1 MSAPDQHIRFCT
13 ADDGVRL
20 AYATVGEG
28 PPLVKAANWLGH
40 LQYEWQSPVWRHW
53 LHALARDHTL
63 VRYDE
68 RGCGLSD
75 WEVEDISF
83 EAWVRDLELVVDA
96 LELERFPLLGLSQGG
111 PVAVA
116 YAVRHP
122 ERVSRL
128 ILYGTYDIG
137 WGQRPEASSGMQWEA
152 LATLIRHGWAQDNPA
167 FRQVFTALFIP
178 DGTPEQ
184 ARWFDDLQRV
194 TTSPEIAER
203 FEWACSQIDVRDLLP
218 RVQAPALVL
227 HARGDATVPFT
238 AGQRLAE
245 ALPDA
250 RFVPLEGK
258 NHVLLEHEPAW
269 PRFLAEVR
277 AFLGVE
283 TAPRRAFDPAE
294 RDPLSALFERAL
306 AAPPDERRAVLDGIG
321 DPALRAE
328 IESLLVADAEAT
340 GGAFLTAPPA
350 ALLEGAV
357 AESVRRDII
366 EGTTVAH
373 YRIGK
378 RLGGGGMGV
387 VYRALDTRLD
397 RTVALKFLPPHLSY
411 DEEVKRRF
419 IREAKAASALDQPNI
434 CTIHD
439 IVDTAAG
446 RLFIAM
452 ACYEGETLRDKIE
465 RGPLPVDE
473 AVGYAVQIADGLGRA
488 HEAGIV
494 HRDVKPANVMV
505 TERGGVKLLDFGIA
519 RVTGSDVT
527 KAGAT
532 MGTVAYMSPEQT
544 RGHAVD
550 HRTDLWSLGVVLY
563 ELLSGVRPF
572 RGGTDQAVVYAVLNE
587 EPVPLGS
594 LRPDV
599 PSGIQHIVLRLLAKD
614 PNARFPR
621 ADEVADALRRP
632 SPAAIGG
639 AGTGAREAASIA
651 VLPFVDMSPGRDQ
664 AYFCEGIAEELINA
678 LARIDGLRVAS
689 RTSSFAVRNTSADV
703 REIGERL
710 QVSAILE
717 GGVRRAGDRLR
728 VTVQL
733 VDVGGGYH
741 RWSERYDGDLA
752 GVFAMQDEIAEST
765 VRALRGVLTEEDR
778 EAIQKAPSADIEA
791 YDYYLQGRQFLP
803 QGNRRSLENARRLF
817 ERAAAV
823 DPAYAPAYAGIA
835 SCSYYLYLWSR
846 ESEADR
852 EAARQASRRAVALA
866 PQLAESHVALGLA
879 LTLDERFEEAEQAM
893 EEALRL
899 NSQSYDAHY
908 FYGRLCFQ
916 QGKLEQTARLFER
929 AAALDPNEYQAACL
943 LAQVYESLGHTEA
956 AQAQYR
962 TGFER
967 AQRHLELNPND
978 VRAISLG
985 AAGLLMMGRRERGL
999 EWMRRAADMAPEDP
1013 IVAWNTACNFSKA
1026 GETEA
1031 ALDHLERAAALGIAD
1046 RRWLEHD
1053 PDMDSL
1059 RGHPRFITVL
1069 ESMGHSDEAEA

>member
-1 MSAPDQHIRFCT
+1 MSASDQHIRFCT

-53 LHALARDHTL
+53 LRELSRNHTL

-75 WEVEDISF
+75 WEVKDISL
-83 EAWVRDLELVVDA
+83 EAWVRDLEIVVDA

-122 ERVSRL
+122 ERVSHL

-137 WGQRPEASSGMQWEA
+137 WGRRPEASTGMQWEG

-203 FEWACSQIDVRDLLP
+203 FEWACSQIDVCDLLP
-218 RVQAPALVL
+218 QVQAPTLVL
-227 HARGDATVPFT
+227 HARGDATVPFS

-250 RFVPLEGK
+250 RFVPLEGN

-277 AFLGVE
+277 AFLGVD
-283 TAPRRAFDPAE
+283 TAPRRASDPAGQGT
-294 RDPLSALFERAL
+294 LSALFERAL

-328 IESLLVADAEAT
+328 VESLLAADAEAT
-340 GGAFLTAPPA
+340 GGAFLAAPPGT
-350 ALLEGAV
+350 LLEDAV
-357 AESVRRDII
+357 AESIRRDLI

-397 RTVALKFLPPHLSY
+397 RTVALKFLPPHLRY
-411 DEEVKRRF
+411 HDEVKRRF
-419 IREAKAASALDQPNI
+419 IREAKTASALDHPNI

-439 IVDTAAG
+439 VVETAAG

-465 RGPLPVDE
+465 RGFLPVAE
-473 AVGYAVQIADGLGRA
+473 AVGYAVQIAEGLGRA

-505 TERGGVKLLDFGIA
+505 TERGGIKLLDFGIA

-532 MGTVAYMSPEQT
+532 IGTVAYMSPEQT
-544 RGHAVD
+544 RGDAVD

-563 ELLSGVRPF
+563 ELLTGVRPF
-572 RGGTDQAVVYAVLNE
+572 RGGTDQAVVYAVLND
-587 EPVPLGS
+587 EPAPLGS
-594 LRPDV
+594 LQPDV
-599 PSGIQHIVLRLLAKD
+599 PAGLQHVVHRLLAKD
-614 PNARFPR
+614 PNARFQH
-621 ADEVADALRRP
+621 ASETADALRSPP
-632 SPAAIGG
+632 SCTAIQG
-639 AGTGAREAASIA
+639 ASIGETKRETASIA
-651 VLPFVDMSPGRDQ
+651 VLPFADMSPGRDQ

-678 LARIDGLRVAS
+678 LTRVEGLRVAS
-689 RTSSFAVRNTSADV
+689 RTSSFAFKERLTDV
-703 REIGERL
+703 REIGRRL
-710 QVSAILE
+710 GVGSVLE
-717 GGVRRAGDRLR
+717 GSVRRAGNHLR
-728 VTVQL
+728 VSVQL
-733 VDVGGGYH
+733 IDAGGGYH
-741 RWSERYDGDLA
+741 RWAERYDGNAADI
-752 GVFAMQDEIAEST
+752 FAVQDEIAENT

-778 EAIQKAPSADIEA
+778 EAIQRAPSAEIEA

-803 QGNRRSLENARRLF
+803 QGNRTSLQNARRLF
-817 ERAAAV
+817 ERAAEV

-852 EAARQASRRAVALA
+852 EAARQASRRAVELA
-866 PQLAESHVALGLA
+866 PYLAESHVALGLA

-893 EEALRL
+893 EAALRL
-899 NSQSYDAHY
+899 DNRSYDAHY

-916 QGKLEQTARLFER
+916 QGEIEQTARLFER
-929 AAALDPNEYQAACL
+929 AAALDPSEYQAACL
-943 LAQVYESLGHTEA
+943 LAQVYEAMGHAEA

-985 AAGLLMMGRRERGL
+985 AAGLLMMGQQKRGL
-999 EWMRRAADMAPEDP
+999 EWTRRAAAMAPEDP
-1013 IVAWNTACNFSKA
+1013 IVAWNTACNLSRA
-1026 GETEA
+1026 GEPEA
-1031 ALDHLERAAALGIAD
+1031 ALDHLERAVALGIAD

-1053 PDMDSL
+1053 PDMNPL
-1059 RGHPRFITVL
+1059 RDHPRFLAVM
-1069 ESMGHSDEAEA
+1069 ESMSSSD